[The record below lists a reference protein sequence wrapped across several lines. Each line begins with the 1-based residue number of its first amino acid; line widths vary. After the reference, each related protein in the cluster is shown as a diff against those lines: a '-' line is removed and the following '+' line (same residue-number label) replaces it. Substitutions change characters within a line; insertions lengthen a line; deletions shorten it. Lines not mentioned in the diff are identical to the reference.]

1 MASAT
6 EREGPARGAGRQR
19 LLQAA
24 REELISGDGALE
36 VAPLAERAGLSVGLL
51 YRHFGSKAGLAA
63 AVVEDFFDRHDAA
76 VMDLNPAPGADWA
89 TRERLR
95 TELTVDFH
103 YGDPLAPV
111 LLWRL
116 RREPEVA
123 AVEAERITRHV
134 RLAARNI
141 ELGQRDGELPAD
153 LDAGLLGAMVLGGI
167 RQALAEALSR
177 KRRPARDALVDELW
191 RFIVAAVRWRPPDTD
206 QEA

>member
-1 MASAT
+1 MARANG
-6 EREGPARGAGRQR
+6 RER
-19 LLQAA
+19 LLTAA
-24 REELISGDGALE
+24 RDELISGGGALE

-103 YGDPLAPV
+103 YRDPLAAVV
-111 LLWRL
+111 LSRL
-116 RREPEVA
+116 AREPEVA
-123 AVEAERITRHV
+123 AVEAERIARHV

-153 LDAGLLGAMVLGGI
+153 LDAGLVGAMVLGGI
-167 RQALAEALSR
+167 RQVLIEALSR
-177 KRRPARDALVDELW
+177 RRRPGRDVLVDELW
-191 RFIVAAVRWRPPDTD
+191 RFIVAAVRWRP
-206 QEA
+206 AS

>member
-1 MASAT
+1 MART
-6 EREGPARGAGRQR
+6 NGRER
-19 LLQAA
+19 LLEAA
-24 REELISGDGALE
+24 RDELISGGGALE

-103 YGDPLAPV
+103 YRDPLAAVV
-111 LLWRL
+111 LARL
-116 RREPEVA
+116 AREPEVA
-123 AVEAERITRHV
+123 AVEAERIARHV

-141 ELGQRDGELPAD
+141 ELGQRDGELPPD
-153 LDAGLLGAMVLGGI
+153 LDAGLVGAMVLGGI
-167 RQALAEALSR
+167 RQVLVEALSR
-177 KRRPARDALVDELW
+177 GRRPGRDVLVDELW
-191 RFIVAAVRWRPPDTD
+191 RFIVAAVRWRPVS
-206 QEA
+206 